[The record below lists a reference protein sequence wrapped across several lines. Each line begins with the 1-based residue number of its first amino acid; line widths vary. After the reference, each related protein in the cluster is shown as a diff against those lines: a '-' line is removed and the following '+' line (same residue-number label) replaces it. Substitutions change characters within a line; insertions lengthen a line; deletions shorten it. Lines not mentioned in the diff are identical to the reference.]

1 MADTSPIPNS
11 YIFLY
16 VYYSYIFN
24 LCTIIIVNLLQTN
37 LAPGGITF
45 YDIIHLV
52 LNLQYGSYM
61 GHIWVVSSE
70 FQKMILGT
78 QPRVRSSWW
87 PCAVPSAPWPRSC
100 CASRAAPWPGKP
112 GGVIAPCRWP
122 FSGATMK
129 KLQFLG
135 EVGKYIYKLTRIYR
149 VLYGLVW
156 ICGKYIEISW
166 NITIVHASKKH
177 DWGHLVVL
185 GSTRWAPVFG
195 RQTSV
200 CEELETPWATSIILI
215 IIIII
220 INCWSAF
227 KSPAYHGCHDSPPV
241 RSFQVADP

>member
-1 MADTSPIPNS
+1 
-11 YIFLY
+11 
-16 VYYSYIFN
+16 
-24 LCTIIIVNLLQTN
+24 
-37 LAPGGITF
+37 
-45 YDIIHLV
+45 
-52 LNLQYGSYM
+52 M
-61 GHIWVVSSE
+61 GHIWVIYGLYHQNSKKWSWEPSLV
-70 FQKMILGT
+70 FDLLGG
-78 QPRVRSSWW
+78 R
-87 PCAVPSAPWPRSC
+87 
-100 CASRAAPWPGKP
+100 
-112 GGVIAPCRWP
+112 APCRLHLDREAAVLRVPRRGQENLGASLRRVVDRFRVRRWRS
-122 FSGATMK
+122 FSFLA
-129 KLQFLG
+129 KLAN
-135 EVGKYIYKLTRIYR
+135 IYKLTRIYR

-220 INCWSAF
+220 NCWSAF